1 MQPPSHGEHTGW
13 RASDYPSG
21 HGALSNGRSRCIRRP
36 ATLRRVRTIMP
47 MLPNFSSNV
56 FQTDCGVSG
65 ILAGRAVCL
74 TAYQSQI
81 SHTFSS
87 ISADG
92 RNAIDTPPS
101 GLKKVV

>member
-1 MQPPSHGEHTGW
+1 
-13 RASDYPSG
+13 
-21 HGALSNGRSRCIRRP
+21 
-36 ATLRRVRTIMP
+36 

-101 GLKKVV
+101 GLKKVWAQKGLFRLGGLDRRVSSSCDRQHIAH